1 MEGFFYVSAVLN
13 NRNYMWLPLTL
24 ELEKDN
30 FSGQVLECDT
40 RTIPKYE
47 SKKFS
52 SVQFLMV
59 FLENHQTLMLSL
71 IYSYL
76 ANSKCL
82 IWLGIYLIKYTP
94 GWGGGIQIPLCFPR
108 LIFSRDVRI
117 TVRSFTTCYQYG

>member
-24 ELEKDN
+24 ELKKDI
-30 FSGQVLECDT
+30 FSGQVLEYDT

-52 SVQFLMV
+52 SIQFLMV
-59 FLENHQTLMLSL
+59 FLENHQTIMLSL

-82 IWLGIYLIKYTP
+82 IWLGIYLIKYTSC
-94 GWGGGIQIPLCFPR
+94 WGGNTNSFV
-108 LIFSRDVRI
+108 FSQSDI
-117 TVRSFTTCYQYG
+117 L